1 MDNMSWLTRKISN
14 KHHDN
19 MHSLSYVFSSRRF
32 QCERKK
38 ERKKERSKIWNHLS
52 RFLFYLLLLKVL
64 KFSVDPIHTSCNW
77 M

>member
-38 ERKKERSKIWNHLS
+38 EA
-52 RFLFYLLLLKVL
+52 RFGIICEVFILFYLLLLKVL
-64 KFSVDPIHTSCNW
+64 KFSVDLIHTFHN
-77 M
+77 

>member
-38 ERKKERSKIWNHLS
+38 ERKKQDLESFVEVFILFIIIKSVKIL
-52 RFLFYLLLLKVL
+52 R
-64 KFSVDPIHTSCNW
+64 
-77 M
+77 

>member
-38 ERKKERSKIWNHLS
+38 ERKKQDLESFVEVFILFIIIESVKIL
-52 RFLFYLLLLKVL
+52 R
-64 KFSVDPIHTSCNW
+64 
-77 M
+77 